1 MSDLTLTQ
9 DEMILRDNEVKLIF
23 KPSLH
28 ILIKHDEEN
37 DRLYCIDDELGL
49 DINTESLTDFLND
62 LTEEISFIYK
72 NYMIEDDFNLSP
84 KAKELKCKYLN
95 RVTIEHISLG

>member
-9 DEMILRDNEVKLIF
+9 DEIILRESGVKLIF

-37 DRLYCIDDELGL
+37 NRLYYTNDELGL
-49 DINTESLTDFLND
+49 DINTESLTEFLND
-62 LTEEISFIYK
+62 LTEEISLIYK
-72 NYMIEDDFNLSP
+72 NYIIEDDFNLSP
-84 KAKELKCKYLN
+84 KAKKLKYKYLN
-95 RVTIEHISLG
+95 RVTIENILLE